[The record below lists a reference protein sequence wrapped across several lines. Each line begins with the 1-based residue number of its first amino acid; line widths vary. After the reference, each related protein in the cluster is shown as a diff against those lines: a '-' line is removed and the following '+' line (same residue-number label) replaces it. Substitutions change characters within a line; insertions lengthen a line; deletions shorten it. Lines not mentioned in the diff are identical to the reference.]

1 MFLIEIIKI
10 GLLDVYIECKKRY
23 NIADK
28 FSELIKGEKMM
39 AERFFD
45 VLAMVWIGIAGTD
58 SRWV

>member
-1 MFLIEIIKI
+1 MFLIEIVKI
-10 GLLDVYIECKKRY
+10 GLLDVYIEYKKRY